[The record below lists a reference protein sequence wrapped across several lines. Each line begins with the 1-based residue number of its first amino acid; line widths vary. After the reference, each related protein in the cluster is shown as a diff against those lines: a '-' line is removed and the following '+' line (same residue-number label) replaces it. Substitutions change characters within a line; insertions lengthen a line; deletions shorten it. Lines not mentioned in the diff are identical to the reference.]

1 MGQLMLKIH
10 TSRFVVVVV
19 DTITDLTHTSRKMPP
34 RLPFK
39 LLTTKARVKKMDS
52 DAVDRSPAKDDSE
65 GREKCSQ

>member
-1 MGQLMLKIH
+1 MLKTH
-10 TSRFVVVVV
+10 PSRFVVAVV

-39 LLTTKARVKKMDS
+39 LLTTKAKARVKKMDS

-65 GREKCSQ
+65 GREKCTQ